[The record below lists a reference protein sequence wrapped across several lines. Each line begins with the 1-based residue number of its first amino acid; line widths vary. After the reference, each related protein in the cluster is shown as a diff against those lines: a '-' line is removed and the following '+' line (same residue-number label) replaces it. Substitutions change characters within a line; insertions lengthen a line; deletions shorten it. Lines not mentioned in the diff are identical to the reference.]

1 MLLKNLL
8 LALLLSFC
16 MYANAFKSN
25 EKKEY
30 LKGVFVDYDIV
41 EDGDVTKST
50 FKVMTEEKGNY
61 FLNFWILGS
70 KSIDG
75 VMKHFPI
82 RINGVE
88 VDNVVSKTSNW
99 HSYHSLKS
107 FSFKEGVN
115 IVEIFDVAPHV
126 ANVTNMFLSKD
137 SVKNNTADE
146 IDCTNYVNSLKSKTD
161 PIII

>member
-50 FKVMTEEKGNY
+50 FKVMT
-61 FLNFWILGS
+61 
-70 KSIDG
+70 
-75 VMKHFPI
+75 
-82 RINGVE
+82 E

-146 IDCTNYVNSLKSKTD
+146 IDCTNYVNSLKSKNVVNQKQTPLLYNKTFNVYSGETTKFPLD
-161 PIII
+161 AFAIGFL